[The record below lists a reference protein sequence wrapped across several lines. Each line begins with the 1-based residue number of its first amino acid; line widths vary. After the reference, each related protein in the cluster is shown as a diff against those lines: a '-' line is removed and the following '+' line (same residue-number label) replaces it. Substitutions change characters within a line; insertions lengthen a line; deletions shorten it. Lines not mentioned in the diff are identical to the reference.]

1 MRNCKPFVQTNGL
14 QLRKNK
20 TNVLRDKTNGLQ
32 RNPFGQTNGLREK
45 TGDLVLKISS
55 DWRGSIHALEVH
67 TNILFFKQKW
77 FHRVRERY
85 KICSRGFTDM

>member
-1 MRNCKPFVQTNGL
+1 MRNCKPFLQTNGL

-55 DWRGSIHALEVH
+55 D
-67 TNILFFKQKW
+67 
-77 FHRVRERY
+77 
-85 KICSRGFTDM
+85 